1 MRCVPK
7 QKNRKI
13 GLIVISFIVI
23 GALLYMIPLV
33 CNAYEIK
40 VIPWIFQFAALALIV
55 GGIYVLMRYKLT
67 EFVYEI
73 RLNTRA
79 EENTDMIPVYA
90 SEVKADIARVS
101 PEYLDFAVMRAQ
113 GTRIKAMEC
122 LLCLKDLVRVIPLS
136 HNGQEGRETKQSVR
150 KKYEPDG
157 FVFYDYT
164 VTPMTDEALE
174 LIFIEGNRYV
184 GVIIEPDLPMRE
196 YFMGLGKT
204 SVVRGNS

>member
-1 MRCVPK
+1 MRCIPK

-13 GLIVISFIVI
+13 GLIVISFII
-23 GALLYMIPLV
+23 TGALLYMIPLV
-33 CNAYEIK
+33 CDVYGIK
-40 VIPWIFQFAALALIV
+40 VTPWIFQFAALALIV
-55 GGIYVLMRYKLT
+55 IGIYVMMRYKLT

-73 RLNTRA
+73 RLKTKVV
-79 EENTDMIPVYA
+79 ENSDMMPVYA
-90 SEVKADIARVS
+90 SEMKVDVVQIS
-101 PEYLDFAVMRAQ
+101 PEHLDFAVMRAQ

-136 HNGQEGRETKQSVR
+136 HNRQDGRETKQSVR

-164 VTPMTDEALE
+164 VTPMTDDALE

-184 GVIIEPDLPMRE
+184 GVIIEPDEPMRE
-196 YFMGLGKT
+196 YFIGLGKT
-204 SVVRGNS
+204 SARRCDS

>member
-1 MRCVPK
+1 MT
-7 QKNRKI
+7 
-13 GLIVISFIVI
+13 
-23 GALLYMIPLV
+23 
-33 CNAYEIK
+33 
-40 VIPWIFQFAALALIV
+40 PWIFQFAALALIV
-55 GGIYVLMRYKLT
+55 GGIYVMMRYKLT

-73 RLNTRA
+73 RLNTGA

-90 SEVKADIARVS
+90 SEVKVDIAGVS

-136 HNGQEGRETKQSVR
+136 HNGQDGRETKQSVR

-204 SVVRGNS
+204 SAVRGNS